1 MATKATVTFHGGV
14 GNPTGSNFLFET
26 EEGTKILVDCGFLQ
40 GSKIAEDAN
49 RNAFAYD
56 PASITALF
64 ITHAHIDHVGRIPLL
79 VKAGFKGKI
88 YSTPPTK
95 EIAELM
101 LVDSL
106 GVLGKEAKWDHK
118 DPIYTEQDVR
128 NAMKNWEGVEYH
140 KVIAIR
146 TEEATG
152 VARKEETDKLKA
164 TLFDSGH
171 ILGSA
176 MVELAYGEKKI
187 LFTGD
192 LGNSPA
198 PLLKDTEIPKGVNY
212 LVMESVYGDRNH
224 EDMRSRK
231 EMLEDVFE
239 ETIKKGGVLMI
250 PAFSLERTQEL
261 LFELNDLIESGRIPS
276 VPVFLDS
283 PLAIKVTD
291 IYKKYSSYFNTETR
305 TVIRSGDDVFRF
317 PTLQSTPLTEESKA
331 IFHTPSPKV
340 IIAGSGMSNG
350 GRIVHHEKNYL
361 PDSKNTL
368 LLIGYQAVRTPGRVL
383 QEGAKAVRLFGEE
396 VPVNARVVTIHG
408 YSAHKDMDGLFDFV
422 EDLGDSLEKVF
433 VVLGEPRSSLFL
445 TQRLRDYQGIHAE
458 APMKVGESVEL
469 EF

>member
-1 MATKATVTFHGGV
+1 M
-14 GNPTGSNFLFET
+14 
-26 EEGTKILVDCGFLQ
+26 
-40 GSKIAEDAN
+40 
-49 RNAFAYD
+49 
-56 PASITALF
+56 
-64 ITHAHIDHVGRIPLL
+64 
-79 VKAGFKGKI
+79 
-88 YSTPPTK
+88 
-95 EIAELM
+95 
-101 LVDSL
+101 
-106 GVLGKEAKWDHK
+106 K
-118 DPIYTEQDVR
+118 D
-128 NAMKNWEGVEYH
+128 WEGVEYH

-152 VARKEETDKLKA
+152 VARKEETGKLKA

-176 MVELAYGEKKI
+176 MVEFAYGEKKI